1 MGYFSGATVIIFREG
16 KEVKRFVP
24 DISLKFDE
32 EEVGKIKTS

>member
-1 MGYFSGATVIIFREG
+1 MPTVIIFREG

-32 EEVGKIKTS
+32 EEVLEKLKHT